1 MAQAVADSDPAYA
14 DDTLV
19 AIVTKSSKKFLGSEM
34 HYTAICYRVDPEGL
48 SAYSLTGCETDEQK
62 LEAIRAMSKTPAS
75 KAAEAG
81 ALEEIGTATV
91 VINEKTGQVIS
102 CQLEK

>member
-1 MAQAVADSDPAYA
+1 
-14 DDTLV
+14 
-19 AIVTKSSKKFLGSEM
+19 
-34 HYTAICYRVDPEGL
+34 
-48 SAYSLTGCETDEQK
+48 
-62 LEAIRAMSKTPAS
+62 MSKTPAS